1 MASNQPVPD
10 EAAWRKSKSPG
21 ETGPGS
27 DVSASQT
34 QEWLME
40 RFAYLP
46 QVRLVFGE
54 QSPQS
59 TAQSGNFV
67 HP

>member
-1 MASNQPVPD
+1 MAIVQISGRN
-10 EAAWRKSKSPG
+10 RL
-21 ETGPGS
+21 PGS
-27 DVSASQT
+27 VVLASQT

-40 RFAYLP
+40 RFAYAP

-59 TAQSGNFV
+59 IGPTGNFV
-67 HP
+67 DL

>member
-1 MASNQPVPD
+1 MKRHGVSPD
-10 EAAWRKSKSPG
+10 LPAKSI
-21 ETGPGS
+21 PGS
-27 DVSASQT
+27 DISGSQT
-34 QEWLME
+34 RKWLME

-59 TAQSGNFV
+59 VGRTGNFV